1 MLISRNYSSSLLPL
15 SREYKNA
22 PELIEITPSGIVIE
36 LRLEVL
42 LPQHIRILLMITK
55 SFVARMFS
63 NHGVPLKTDLS
74 IWVMNFDLGDTFN
87 FESFGTPFFY
97 YQVVL

>member
-1 MLISRNYSSSLLPL
+1 MVISRNYSSSLLLL

-74 IWVMNFDLGDTFN
+74 IWVMFLK
-87 FESFGTPFFY
+87 Y
-97 YQVVL
+97 

>member
-1 MLISRNYSSSLLPL
+1 MVISRNYSSSLLPL

-63 NHGVPLKTDLS
+63 NHGVPLKTGLS
-74 IWVMNFDLGDTFN
+74 IWVMFLK
-87 FESFGTPFFY
+87 Y
-97 YQVVL
+97 

>member
-1 MLISRNYSSSLLPL
+1 MVISRNYSSSLLPL

-87 FESFGTPFFY
+87 FESFGTPFF
-97 YQVVL
+97 